1 MTKQRQSLTEYVIKE
16 MTHHMEMTGE
26 GITALSS
33 RVGIQVQR
41 LKGFMN
47 GITSIRLDTADK
59 ILKAIEEAKTER
71 K

>member
-1 MTKQRQSLTEYVIKE
+1 MKQRQSLTEYVINE
-16 MTHHMEMTGE
+16 MKHHMEMKGE

-41 LKGFMN
+41 LKGFMT
-47 GITSIRLDTADK
+47 GITSIRLDTADR
-59 ILKAIEEAKTER
+59 ILEAIEQAKKE